1 VLNSAYVVEQISC
14 AGLQDGEILA
24 TATGGNGG
32 YIYQIGSL
40 ANSSGQFDNMSVGTY
55 VLTVTDTLG
64 CTAAAQTIQ
73 ISAPTPLNLSMS
85 PTYATSATAFDGMV
99 QATVSGGTAPYQYLW
114 SDPNAQTESLAVYL
128 TEGMYTVWVTDA
140 NGCSIQDSVFMDIL
154 GLQTNT
160 TANVMAYPNPTN
172 GFVNFSETLAKLEV
186 FDMQGRIVLTAANCA
201 SMNLSGL
208 AAGTYQLVSNT
219 PTLRVSLMVK

>member
-1 VLNSAYVVEQISC
+1 
-14 AGLQDGEILA
+14 
-24 TATGGNGG
+24 
-32 YIYQIGSL
+32 
-40 ANSSGQFDNMSVGTY
+40 
-55 VLTVTDTLG
+55 
-64 CTAAAQTIQ
+64 
-73 ISAPTPLNLSMS
+73 
-85 PTYATSATAFDGMV
+85 
-99 QATVSGGTAPYQYLW
+99 
-114 SDPNAQTESLAVYL
+114 
-128 TEGMYTVWVTDA
+128 MYTVWVTDA